1 VSAELT
7 GKVALVTGVGR
18 AGQIGIAVARGLG
31 LAGARVVICGRDAA
45 ALESHAQQLGGDGI
59 DVRPA
64 AADLTDPAA
73 AGAAVAVATT
83 AFGGLDGVAHLAGGL
98 VNFGP
103 IEAVDAAAFD
113 AEIAANLKT
122 AYVVARAAVP
132 ALRARGGGA
141 IVNFA
146 SVAVFRPAAR
156 MASYSA
162 AKAGVAGL
170 TRALARELRDDRI
183 RVNALAPG
191 TVRTA
196 QNVAEAGPAAKTRWV
211 ELDQI
216 VAAVRYLMSDDAAA
230 VTGQVLAV
238 TAGDL

>member
-1 VSAELT
+1 VSGELA

-18 AGQIGIAVARGLG
+18 AGQIGLAVARGLG
-31 LAGARVVICGRDAA
+31 RAGARVVIVGRDGA
-45 ALESHAQQLGGDGI
+45 ALDAHARTLAAEGI
-59 DVRPA
+59 DARPA

-73 AGAAVAVATT
+73 AAAAVAAATT
-83 AFGGLDGVAHLAGGL
+83 GCGGLDCVAHLAGGL
-98 VNFGP
+98 VNYGP
-103 IEAVDAAAFD
+103 IEDTAVARFD

-122 AYVVARAAVP
+122 AFVVARAAVP

-141 IVNFA
+141 IVLFA
-146 SVAVFRPAAR
+146 SLAALRPATHL
-156 MASYSA
+156 ASYSA

-170 TRALARELRDDRI
+170 TRALARELRDQRI
-183 RVNALAPG
+183 RVNAIAPG
-191 TVRTA
+191 MARTA
-196 QNVAEAGPAAKTRWV
+196 ENVAHADPAAKTRWV

-216 VAAVRYLMSDDAAA
+216 VAAVRYLVSDDAAA

>member
-1 VSAELT
+1 MGAELA

-18 AGQIGIAVARGLG
+18 AGQIGLAVARGLG
-31 LAGARVVICGRDAA
+31 RSGARVVMVGRDGASLAA
-45 ALESHAQQLGGDGI
+45 HARALGAEGI
-59 DVRPA
+59 EARSAVG
-64 AADLTDPAA
+64 DLTDPAA
-73 AGAAVAVATT
+73 AAAVIAAATA
-83 AFGGLDGVAHLAGGL
+83 AFGGLDCVAHLAGGL

-103 IEAVDAAAFD
+103 IEDTDVASFD

-122 AYVVARAAVP
+122 AFVVARAAVP

-141 IVNFA
+141 IVLFA
-146 SVAVFRPAAR
+146 SLAAIRPATR
-156 MASYSA
+156 LASYSA

-170 TRALARELRDDRI
+170 ARALARELRDDRI
-183 RVNALAPG
+183 RVNAIAPG
-191 TVRTA
+191 MVRTA
-196 QNVAEAGPAAKTRWV
+196 ENVAQAAPEAKTRWV

-216 VAAVRYLMSDDAAA
+216 VSAVRYLVSDDAAA

>member
-1 VSAELT
+1 VGAELT

-18 AGQIGIAVARGLG
+18 AGQIGLAVARGLG
-31 LAGARVVICGRDAA
+31 RAGARLVIVGRDGA
-45 ALESHAQQLGGDGI
+45 ALETHARTLAAEGI
-59 DVRPA
+59 DARPA
-64 AADLTDPAA
+64 PGDLTDPAA
-73 AGAAVAVATT
+73 AAAAVAVATT
-83 AFGGLDGVAHLAGGL
+83 GFGGLDGVAHLAGGL

-103 IEAVDAAAFD
+103 IEDTAIAAFD

-122 AYVVARAAVP
+122 AFVMSRAAVP

-141 IVNFA
+141 MVMFA
-146 SVAVFRPAAR
+146 SLAALRPAAR
-156 MASYSA
+156 LASYSA

-183 RVNALAPG
+183 RVNAIAPG
-191 TVRTA
+191 MVRTA
-196 QNVAEAGPAAKTRWV
+196 ANVAQAGTDAKTRWV

-216 VAAVRYLMSDDAAA
+216 VAAVRYLLSDDAAA

>member
-1 VSAELT
+1 MAAELA

-31 LAGARVVICGRDAA
+31 LAGARLVIAGRDAA
-45 ALESHAQQLGGDGI
+45 ALDAHARQLGADGI
-59 DVRPA
+59 TARPA
-64 AADLTDPAA
+64 AADLTDPVATA
-73 AGAAVAVATT
+73 AAVAVATT

-103 IEAVDAAAFD
+103 IESIDAAAFD
-113 AEIAANLKT
+113 AEIDANLKT
-122 AYVVARAAVP
+122 AFVVARAAVP

-141 IVNFA
+141 IVTFA
-146 SVAVFRPAAR
+146 SVAAFRPAAR
-156 MASYSA
+156 LASYSA

-191 TVRTA
+191 MVRTA
-196 QNVAEAGPAAKTRWV
+196 QNVAEADPDAKTRWV

-216 VAAVRYLMSDDAAA
+216 VAAVRYLLSDDAAA